1 MGFDSP
7 FTDEVE
13 TRFIKK
19 RDGIH
24 CHVRI
29 KFKPTSIIDRTAI
42 MDQMT
47 RVPDGQRSKADK
59 IYGQALAESVKSWEF
74 LDDDGNPFRDENG
87 ELRKMPDPTFG
98 NIMQLKPELF
108 ARIGLIAFYGNDGG
122 DTDPFDKE
130 TSTKPLNETIEG
142 DQKN

>member
-1 MGFDSP
+1 MGFCSP
-7 FTDEVE
+7 FTNEVE
-13 TRFIKK
+13 TRFIKE

-29 KFKPTSIIDRTAI
+29 NFKPTSIIDRTAI
-42 MDQMT
+42 IDQMT

-59 IYGQALAESVKSWEF
+59 LYAQALSDCLVSWEF
-74 LDDDGNPFRDENG
+74 LDSDGHVIPD
-87 ELRKMPDPTFG
+87 MPKPTLG
-98 NIMQLKPELF
+98 DIMSLKPELF

-122 DTDPFDKE
+122 DPDPFDKE

>member
-1 MGFDSP
+1 MGFCSP
-7 FTDEVE
+7 FTNEVE
-13 TRFIKK
+13 TRFIKE

-29 KFKPTSIIDRTAI
+29 SFKPTSIVDRTAI
-42 MDQMT
+42 IDQMT

-59 IYGQALAESVKSWEF
+59 LYAQALSDCLVSWEF
-74 LDDDGNPFRDENG
+74 LDSDGQAIPD
-87 ELRKMPDPTFG
+87 MPKPTLG
-98 NIMQLKPELF
+98 NIMSLKPELF

-122 DTDPFDKE
+122 DPDPFDKE

>member
-1 MGFDSP
+1 MGFCSP
-7 FTDEVE
+7 FTNEVE
-13 TRFIKK
+13 TRFIKE
-19 RDGIH
+19 REGIH

-29 KFKPTSIIDRTAI
+29 SFKPTSIVDRTAI
-42 MDQMT
+42 IDQMT

-59 IYGQALAESVKSWEF
+59 LYAQALSDCLVSWEF
-74 LDDDGNPFRDENG
+74 LDSDGQAIPD
-87 ELRKMPDPTFG
+87 MPKPTLG
-98 NIMQLKPELF
+98 NIMSLKPELF

-122 DTDPFDKE
+122 DPDPFDKE

>member
-1 MGFDSP
+1 MGFCSP
-7 FTDEVE
+7 FTNEVE
-13 TRFIKK
+13 TRFIKE
-19 RDGIH
+19 REGIH

-29 KFKPTSIIDRTAI
+29 SFKPTSIVDRTAVI
-42 MDQMT
+42 DQMT

-59 IYGQALAESVKSWEF
+59 LYAQALSDCLVSWEF
-74 LDDDGNPFRDENG
+74 LDSDGQAIPD
-87 ELRKMPDPTFG
+87 MPKPTLG

-122 DTDPFDKE
+122 DPDPFDKE

>member
-1 MGFDSP
+1 MGFCSP
-7 FTDEVE
+7 FTNEVE
-13 TRFIKK
+13 TRFIKE
-19 RDGIH
+19 REGIH

-29 KFKPTSIIDRTAI
+29 SFKPTSIVDRTAVI
-42 MDQMT
+42 DQMT

-59 IYGQALAESVKSWEF
+59 LYAQALSERLVGWEF
-74 LDDDGNPFRDENG
+74 LDSDGKAIPNLPG
-87 ELRKMPDPTFG
+87 PTFG

-122 DTDPFDKE
+122 DPDPFDKE